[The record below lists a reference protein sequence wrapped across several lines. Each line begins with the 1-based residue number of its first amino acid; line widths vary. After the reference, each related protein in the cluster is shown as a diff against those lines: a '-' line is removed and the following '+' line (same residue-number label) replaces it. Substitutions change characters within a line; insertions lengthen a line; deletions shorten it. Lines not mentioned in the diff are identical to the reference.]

1 MEIEE
6 AVEGF
11 PIQQLRSSMR
21 ARRSSIGSSEGSSIN
36 DSAIRVDVSC
46 NNFLLLPI
54 TIQPCLLHNYAH

>member
-46 NNFLLLPI
+46 NNFLL
-54 TIQPCLLHNYAH
+54 